1 MLDFTNPSWDFP
13 VELQETYDRTGKKIE
28 GNRVVVRTDTG
39 EHMSRGLG
47 DRYKIIT
54 HSDVVNSI
62 MDSIDDVANTLGTAY
77 EEKFHVIDGGRK
89 LRGEVNFPD
98 WKIEPQ
104 VDDICTFRI
113 QFYNSYDATWAFQ
126 QSAEAFRL
134 WCKNGC
140 TTPNTVAKTWA
151 KHTTH
156 VSVEGSSAKIL
167 NGFEAFKLSDTLFK
181 SYVDSKIDNETAES
195 FINDVLC
202 KVKQRTKNPNH
213 IQFNKRRREELLRLW
228 DENRVNIGNNVWALY
243 NTLTEWATHTDH
255 LGNPE
260 NARRLR
266 ENEIAKAMHTDRWYS
281 L

>member
-1 MLDFTNPSWDFP
+1 MLDFTNPTWDFP
-13 VELQETYDRTGKKIE
+13 VELQETFDRNGKKIE

-39 EHMSRGLG
+39 EHMSRGVG
-47 DRYKIIT
+47 DKYKIIT

-62 MDSIDDVANTLGTAY
+62 MDYIDNVANTLGTAY
-77 EEKFHVIDGGRK
+77 EEKIHIIDGGRK
-89 LRGEVNFPD
+89 LRGEINFPD
-98 WKIEPQ
+98 WKIEPV

-113 QFYNSYDATWAFQ
+113 QFYNSYDTSWAFQ
-126 QSAEAFRL
+126 HMAEAFRL

-151 KHTTH
+151 KHTTN
-156 VSVEGSSAKIL
+156 VSVTASSAKIL
-167 NGFEAFKLSDTLFK
+167 AGFEAFKQSDTLFK
-181 SYVDSKIDNETAES
+181 SYVDNRISYETAEM
-195 FINDVLC
+195 FINDMLC
-202 KVKQRTKNPNH
+202 KVKQRGKLGQPH
-213 IQFNKRRREELLRLW
+213 FNMRRREEILRMW
-228 DENRVNIGNNVWALY
+228 DENRANIGSNQWALY

-266 ENEIAKAMHTDRWYS
+266 ENEIAKAMDSTRWYA

>member
-1 MLDFTNPSWDFP
+1 MLDFTNPTWDFP
-13 VELQETYDRTGKKIE
+13 VELQETYDRHGNKIE

-47 DRYKIIT
+47 DKYKIIT

-77 EEKFHVIDGGRK
+77 EEKIHIIDGGRK
-89 LRGEVNFPD
+89 LRGEINFPD
-98 WKIEPQ
+98 WKIEPV

-113 QFYNSYDATWAFQ
+113 QFYNSYDASWAFQ

-134 WCKNGC
+134 WCLNGC

-151 KHTTH
+151 KHTTN
-156 VSVEGSSAKIL
+156 VSVIASSAKIL
-167 NGFEAFKLSDTLFK
+167 AGFESFKQSDTLFK
-181 SYVDSKIDNETAES
+181 SYVDYRISNEDAER
-195 FINDVLC
+195 FINDELC
-202 KVKQRTKNPNH
+202 KVKQRGKLGQPH
-213 IQFNKRRREELLRLW
+213 FNMRRREELLRMW
-228 DENRVNIGNNVWALY
+228 DNNRANIGNNQWALY

-266 ENEIAKAMHTDRWYS
+266 ENEIAKAMNSDRWYA

>member
-1 MLDFTNPSWDFP
+1 MLDFTNPTWDFP
-13 VELQETYDRTGKKIE
+13 VELQETYDRHNNKIE

-47 DRYKIIT
+47 DKYKIIT

-77 EEKFHVIDGGRK
+77 EEKIHIIDGGRK
-89 LRGEVNFPD
+89 LRGEINFPD
-98 WKIEPQ
+98 WKIEPV

-113 QFYNSYDATWAFQ
+113 QFYNSYDASWAFQ

-134 WCKNGC
+134 WCLNGC

-151 KHTTH
+151 KHTTN
-156 VSVEGSSAKIL
+156 VSIVASSAKIL
-167 NGFEAFKLSDTLFK
+167 AGFESFKQSDTLFK
-181 SYVDSKIDNETAES
+181 SYVDYRISNEDAER
-195 FINDVLC
+195 FINDELC
-202 KVKQRTKNPNH
+202 KVKQRGKLGQPH
-213 IQFNKRRREELLRLW
+213 FNMRRREELLRMW
-228 DENRVNIGNNVWALY
+228 DENRAHIGNNQWALY

-255 LGNPE
+255 LGSPE

-266 ENEIAKAMHTDRWYS
+266 ENEIAKAMNSDRWYS

>member
-1 MLDFTNPSWDFP
+1 MLDFTNPTWDFP
-13 VELQETYDRTGKKIE
+13 VELQETFDRKGNKIK

-39 EHMSRGLG
+39 EHMSRGVG
-47 DRYKIIT
+47 DKYKIIT

-77 EEKFHVIDGGRK
+77 EEKIHIIDGGRK
-89 LRGEVNFPD
+89 LRGEINFPD
-98 WKIEPQ
+98 WKIEPM

-113 QFYNSYDATWAFQ
+113 QFYNSYDTSWAFQ
-126 QSAEAFRL
+126 HMAEAFRL

-151 KHTTH
+151 KHTTN
-156 VSVEGSSAKIL
+156 VSVTASSAKIL
-167 NGFEAFKLSDTLFK
+167 AGFEAFKQSDTLFK
-181 SYVDSKIDNETAES
+181 SYVDNRISYETAEM
-195 FINDVLC
+195 FINDMLC
-202 KVKQRTKNPNH
+202 KVKQRGSLGNPH
-213 IQFNKRRREELLRLW
+213 FNMRRREELLRMW
-228 DENRVNIGNNVWALY
+228 DENRAHIGNNQWALY

-255 LGNPE
+255 LGSPE

-266 ENEIAKAMHTDRWYS
+266 ENEIAKAMNSDRWYA

>member
-1 MLDFTNPSWDFP
+1 MLDFTNPTWDFP
-13 VELQETYDRTGKKIE
+13 VELQETFDRKGNKIK

-39 EHMSRGLG
+39 EHMSRGVG
-47 DRYKIIT
+47 DKYKIIT

-77 EEKFHVIDGGRK
+77 EEKIHIIDGGRK
-89 LRGEVNFPD
+89 LRGEINFPD
-98 WKIEPQ
+98 WKIEPV

-113 QFYNSYDATWAFQ
+113 QFYNSYDTSWAFQ
-126 QSAEAFRL
+126 HMAEAFRL

-151 KHTTH
+151 KHTTN
-156 VSVEGSSAKIL
+156 VSVTASSAKIL
-167 NGFEAFKLSDTLFK
+167 AGFEAFKQSDTLFK
-181 SYVDSKIDNETAES
+181 SYVDNRISYETAEM
-195 FINDVLC
+195 FINDMLC
-202 KVKQRTKNPNH
+202 KVKQRGSLGNPH
-213 IQFNKRRREELLRLW
+213 FNMRRREELLRMW
-228 DENRVNIGNNVWALY
+228 DENRAHIGNNQWALY

-255 LGNPE
+255 LGSPE

-266 ENEIAKAMHTDRWYS
+266 ENEIAKAMNSDRWYA